1 MAYSELI
8 KSFGRIRGYMKE
20 FYIYGFKTRSGYTR
34 KSARSYD
41 NERRRIESYF
51 GDHIGFLQSKEG
63 KNVFISVDTRSTHKN
78 PIYMALKAKSFT
90 DGDITLHFILFD
102 ILHSPEISLS
112 IAEIARIID
121 GDYMHCFKK
130 PMTFDESTIRKKL
143 REYTDMGLAVSE
155 KSGKQTL
162 YRRAEGVVLSDDL
175 RYAAEF
181 FSEVSGCGAVGSYI
195 LDKYPEEAPV
205 FSFKHHYI
213 NGALDSEILCALFQ
227 AIHNKCWVRIAFE
240 PRHGKS
246 EETADVVPL
255 KIYSG
260 AENGR
265 QYLFA
270 YHLKWRKICS
280 YRLDFINSVTI
291 GKPSDIFDEQLEK
304 FAEMQKHMWGVS
316 LGRSAQTEHVEFT
329 VHIGDGEEFIYKRLL
344 REKRCGEVE
353 RIDEHTCK
361 FSADVYDT
369 TEMIPWIRTF
379 ICRIESLTFS
389 DRTAENRL
397 RQDIEE
403 MYRLYGIGDEE

>member
-20 FYIYGFKTRSGYTR
+20 FYIYGFKKRNEYTR
-34 KSARSYD
+34 RSSRSYD

-51 GDHIGFLQSKEG
+51 GDHMGYLRSKDG

-78 PIYMALKAKSFT
+78 PIYKALKAKSFT

-102 ILHSPEISLS
+102 ILYSPEISLPIS
-112 IAEIARIID
+112 EITRIID
-121 GDYMHCFKK
+121 EDYMQSFKK
-130 PMTFDESTIRKKL
+130 PLTFDESTIRKKL
-143 REYTDMGLAVSE
+143 REYAAMGLILCE
-155 KSGKQTL
+155 KIGKQTY
-162 YRRAEGVVLSDDL
+162 YRRPEDIPLSDEI
-175 RYAAEF
+175 RYVAEF
-181 FSEVSGCGAVGSYI
+181 FSEVSGCGAVGSYL
-195 LDKYPEEAPV
+195 LDRFPDETPV

-213 NGALDSEILCALFQ
+213 NGALDSEILCELFC
-227 AIHNKCWVRIAFE
+227 AIRQKCSVRIGFE

-246 EETADVVPL
+246 EETADVLPL

-260 AENGR
+260 AQNGR

-270 YHLKWRKICS
+270 YHLRWRRICS
-280 YRLDFINSVTI
+280 YRLEYINSVTV
-291 GKPSDIFDEQLEK
+291 GKPSDIFDEQLER
-304 FAEMQKHMWGVS
+304 FSEMQKHMWGVS

-329 VHIGDGEEFIYKRLL
+329 VHIGENEEYIYKRLL

-353 RIDEHTCK
+353 RIDEQTCK
-361 FSADVYDT
+361 FSADIYDT
-369 TEMIPWIRTF
+369 AEIMPWIRTF

-389 DRTAENRL
+389 NRTVENRL

-403 MYRLYGIGDEE
+403 MYRLYDIGDE